1 MSTSRN
7 RERHTKHRSHDTT
20 PENSLGSSSDRGDS
34 NVIQQYQPQELQQ
47 QQQSIQGTTS
57 GSRSGARAVRLDMD
71 LDIDLQLKAKI
82 KGDIT
87 LSILGGDQK

>member
-7 RERHTKHRSHDTT
+7 REKPTKHKSRDTT
-20 PENSLGSSSDRGDS
+20 SNSLGSSPDRGDN

-47 QQQSIQGTTS
+47 LQQSVQGTTTN
-57 GSRSGARAVRLDMD
+57 GSRSGAPAVRLDMN
-71 LDIDLQLKAKI
+71 LDIDVQLKAKI

-87 LSILGGDQK
+87 LSILGGD